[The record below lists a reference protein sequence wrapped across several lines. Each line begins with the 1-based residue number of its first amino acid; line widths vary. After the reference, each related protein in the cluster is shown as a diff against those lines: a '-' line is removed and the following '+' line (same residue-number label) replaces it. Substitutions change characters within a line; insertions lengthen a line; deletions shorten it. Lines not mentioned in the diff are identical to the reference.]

1 MLAPLLF
8 YVLVME
14 NKVTFNP
21 CADTRN
27 KHLLDELC
35 IYISNNTHNNIGWTE
50 LVAQSKLSHS
60 QLQYLFQKHLQTTPM
75 TYIRKQREES
85 NKIAYADKV
94 KYNSL
99 IANH

>member
-1 MLAPLLF
+1 MFAPLLF

-21 CADTRN
+21 FAEDNN
-27 KHLLDELC
+27 KQLLDELC
-35 IYISNNTHNNIGWTE
+35 TYISNNTHNNIGWTE
-50 LVAQSKLSHS
+50 LVAQSKLSHT